1 MLLVG
6 IDWAE
11 RHHDVCVMAADGQ
24 VLAVE
29 RIADGMAGVARLHQ
43 LIAAHASEPAEV
55 VVGIETDRGLLVG
68 ALVAAGYQVIAV
80 NPLAASRYRE
90 RHTISRAKSDR
101 GDARMLADLVRTD
114 RHHHRPAKG
123 DSGLAEAVKVL
134 ARGHQQLV
142 WARQRQANIVRS
154 ALRAFYPAAL
164 AAFGG
169 DPGGRDAVAVLG
181 LAPTP
186 ELGRSLSHAELVVA
200 LRQAGRRR
208 QVDARATRIQATL
221 ASQQLEAPPVVADA
235 YGQVVAAAVAVI
247 ASLSEQLAS
256 MEAALGKAF
265 SAHPDAA
272 IVRSQPGLGVVL
284 AARVL
289 AEFGDDPNRYANA
302 RGRKAYAGTAP
313 ITRASG
319 LRQVVLARSV
329 GNRRLSTA
337 CHLWA
342 FAALT
347 GSPGAR
353 RYYDTH
359 RARGATHHQALRA
372 LANRLVGILH
382 GCLRHRQ
389 PYDEQ
394 LAWPTSTAAVAA

>member
-1 MLLVG
+1 VLLVG

-11 RHHDVCVMAADGQ
+11 RHHDVCVMAADGR
-24 VLAVE
+24 VLAAE
-29 RIADGMAGVARLHQ
+29 RITDGVAGVARLHE
-43 LIAAHASEPAEV
+43 LIAIHASDPSEV

-68 ALVAAGYQVIAV
+68 ALVVAGYQVVAV

-90 RHTISRAKSDR
+90 RHTTSRAKSDR

-114 RHHHRPAKG
+114 RHRHRRVAG
-123 DSGLAEAVKVL
+123 DSGLVEAVKVL
-134 ARGHQQLV
+134 VRSHQQLV
-142 WARQRQANIVRS
+142 WARQRQANLVRS

-169 DPGGRDAVAVLG
+169 NLIGRDAVAVLG

-186 ELGRSLSHAELVVA
+186 DRGRALSHAELVDA

-208 QVDARATRIQATL
+208 QVDARAGVIRGAL
-221 ASQQLEAPPVVADA
+221 VSQQLEAPPQVAAA
-235 YGQVVAAAVAVI
+235 YGQVVAAAMAI
-247 ASLSEQLAS
+247 IGSLSEQVTGL
-256 MEAALGKAF
+256 EAALTSAF
-265 SAHPDAA
+265 CAHSDAG
-272 IVRSQPGLGVVL
+272 IVRSQPGLAVVL
-284 AARVL
+284 GARVL
-289 AEFGDDPNRYANA
+289 AEFGDDPDRYANA
-302 RGRKAYAGTAP
+302 KARKAYAGTAP

-319 LRQVVLARSV
+319 SRQVVLARAV
-329 GNRRLSTA
+329 GNRRLTTA

-353 RYYDTH
+353 RYYDAQRT
-359 RARGATHHQALRA
+359 RGATHHQALRA
-372 LANRLVGILH
+372 LGNRLVGILH
-382 GCLRHRQ
+382 GCLRHHR

-394 LAWPTSTAAVAA
+394 LAWPTSAADTAA